1 MSAQHSA
8 FERSRP
14 TRPRFRIQMENQ
26 ENECPNTNASIPC
39 KRSSV
44 QSSASEVA
52 KIQEKNIAILK
63 ERFNQLRAANTASKA
78 EARMK
83 VIDLQKKIAAAQ
95 NRQKTLK
102 KQIAE
107 HESGIDSQAKEEMA
121 ADVIEDIWNEL
132 QNFRG
137 EIRSKI
143 DIKKSHC
150 SCASDNDDIESI
162 ANDDS
167 VDVSSII
174 PSIDD
179 CTVQMTPVVT
189 SSPALSPMIDETTII
204 SDSPMPETP
213 RRRNRKK
220 VKITETPDFEGSI
233 ASRRTPRRGK
243 DVYYKEPSM
252 KEALS
257 PDSPFVFTLGEE
269 RSTPTLPNGY
279 VRSPIQKKK
288 KR

>member
-1 MSAQHSA
+1 
-8 FERSRP
+8 
-14 TRPRFRIQMENQ
+14 MENQ
-26 ENECPNTNASIPC
+26 ENECPNTNASIPS
-39 KRSSV
+39 KRSSA

-95 NRQKTLK
+95 NRQKILK
-102 KQIAE
+102 NQIAE

-143 DIKKSHC
+143 DCKKSHRP
-150 SCASDNDDIESI
+150 CASDTDDNECI

-179 CTVQMTPVVT
+179 CTVQMTPVVP
-189 SSPALSPMIDETTII
+189 SSPSLSAVSSPMIDETPII

-243 DVYYKEPSM
+243 EVYYKEPSM

-257 PDSPFVFTLGEE
+257 PDSPFVFTLGEG
-269 RSTPTLPNGY
+269 RTTPTLPEGY